1 MKILIESMM
10 LKFRTASAAAGRVC
24 TLAGSARL
32 RQRLCLRAHKTKYA
46 LLSVLQCDA
55 AIFQTVSEFG
65 QNTVDSYCST
75 KELLGF
81 SQTKSYC

>member
-24 TLAGSARL
+24 TLAGSAR
-32 RQRLCLRAHKTKYA
+32 LRAHKTKYA

>member
-1 MKILIESMM
+1 M
-10 LKFRTASAAAGRVC
+10 C

-32 RQRLCLRAHKTKYA
+32 RAHKTKYT
-46 LLSVLQCDA
+46 LLSVLQYDA

-65 QNTVDSYCST
+65 QNTVESYCST

-81 SQTKSYC
+81 SHTKTVRVIADAKFC

>member
-1 MKILIESMM
+1 MEILIKSMM
-10 LKFRTASAAAGRVC
+10 LKFRTANAVAGESVYAGWIKLLAC
-24 TLAGSARL
+24 T
-32 RQRLCLRAHKTKYA
+32 QTQYA
-46 LLSVLQCDA
+46 LLLVLQYDA

-65 QNTVDSYCST
+65 QNTVDSCCST